1 MAKPAT
7 RHGANPYPAPHLCAT
22 PEGVA
27 VSVRPGAEAF
37 EHDGD
42 EIGILLCH
50 GFTGN
55 PSSLRPW
62 AEYLAKA
69 GHTVRVPRLPG
80 HGTTW
85 KEMNGTRWG
94 DWYGEVDAA
103 FAELRARS
111 RIVVVGGLSM
121 GGALALRLAQVH
133 GGGENGVA
141 GLVLVNPAVKL
152 EDRRLALVP
161 ALRWVVPS
169 FPPVGNDIKK
179 PGVTEDA
186 YDKVPPHALHSMLG
200 FYRIVAADLPKV
212 DQPILLL
219 RSPEDHVVPASSSAV
234 IREKVTSSDV
244 TEVLCA
250 DSYHVAT
257 LDNDATKIME
267 SSLAFVERLA
277 SGVGGGR

>member
-1 MAKPAT
+1 
-7 RHGANPYPAPHLCAT
+7 
-22 PEGVA
+22 

-42 EIGILLCH
+42 EIGVLLCH

-62 AEYLAKA
+62 AEHLAKA
-69 GHTVRVPRLPG
+69 GHTVRLPRLPG

-85 KEMNGTRWG
+85 KEMNRTRWA

-103 FAELRARS
+103 FADLRARS

-133 GGGENGVA
+133 GGGEGGVS
-141 GLVLVNPAVKL
+141 GLMLVNPAVKL

-161 ALRWVVPS
+161 VLRWVAPS
-169 FPPVGNDIKK
+169 LPPVGNDIKK
-179 PGVTEDA
+179 PGVAEDA
-186 YDKVPPHALHSMLG
+186 YDKVPPHALHSMLQ
-200 FYRIVAADLPKV
+200 FYRIVARDLPKV
-212 DQPILLL
+212 DQPMLLL
-219 RSPEDHVVPASSSAV
+219 RSPEDHVVPPSSSAAV
-234 IREKVTSSDV
+234 LASVKSSDV

-257 LDNDATKIME
+257 LDNDAPKIFE